1 MIYIYNLFFK
11 QPLTAET
18 WGWQMRH
25 ELSICAS
32 FLGRCHQTIT
42 EVLVPN
48 VFFFF
53 LNSVMSKQVCIF
65 LHGVWC
71 NDLGE
76 ARRIAARRDPQVSYV
91 FLLLSCHGSNIGAL
105 DPLGTQLEIVSIFI
119 VRSVRSVR
127 SSLRMRKRLFGGPVT
142 LGSRHSPCLLRWES
156 MTFGPTRPI
165 FRDLCQKSWRSPILV
180 FTETNDSQVDN
191 NNDIPMIMVILYWYL
206 IFSTHFS
213 FELIWD
219 LWDQGIF
226 RGWLLF
232 RGWPIGPLHLSSRT
246 FLSQVSWT

>member
-1 MIYIYNLFFK
+1 
-11 QPLTAET
+11 
-18 WGWQMRH
+18 
-25 ELSICAS
+25 
-32 FLGRCHQTIT
+32 
-42 EVLVPN
+42 
-48 VFFFF
+48 
-53 LNSVMSKQVCIF
+53 MSKQVCIF

-127 SSLRMRKRLFGGPVT
+127 SLLRMRKRLFGGPVT

-156 MTFGPTRPI
+156 MTFSPTRPI
-165 FRDLCQKSWRSPILV
+165 FQDLCHKSSGRSPILV

-246 FLSQVSWT
+246 FLSQISWT

>member
-1 MIYIYNLFFK
+1 
-11 QPLTAET
+11 
-18 WGWQMRH
+18 MRH

-53 LNSVMSKQVCIF
+53 NSVMSKQVCIF

-142 LGSRHSPCLLRWES
+142 LGSRHSLGVC
-156 MTFGPTRPI
+156 G
-165 FRDLCQKSWRSPILV
+165 
-180 FTETNDSQVDN
+180 
-191 NNDIPMIMVILYWYL
+191 
-206 IFSTHFS
+206 
-213 FELIWD
+213 
-219 LWDQGIF
+219 G
-226 RGWLLF
+226 
-232 RGWPIGPLHLSSRT
+232 SR
-246 FLSQVSWT
+246 